1 MIIDVWRPRIKKVN
15 GKGIAVSYEMVDIG
29 VFIKEKRKG
38 WIVRYYCDSCKNDKI
53 MTTTTHVLL
62 NPKVVY
68 NTLEKQTCRSCRS
81 KISEYEIK
89 KSHIPFDVIE
99 KSVIE
104 SNYTLLS
111 TEDEYMLWGQKSQ
124 FKHKVICENNHNLT
138 ITWNNWSKGKRCR
151 QCYEQKK
158 FENAVKY
165 KEGWERYSYLVYYYT
180 EKSYKKY
187 KNKINPTNIERS
199 KEYHLDHKYSIS
211 EGFGN
216 GILPNIIG
224 QFYNLEILKSHDN
237 LKKNKQCSIT
247 LDELFEYEKTY
258 KRIGD

>member
-104 SNYTLLS
+104 SNFGKGTRIWFIIIL
-111 TEDEYMLWGQKSQ
+111 K
-124 FKHKVICENNHNLT
+124 KVIKNIKT
-138 ITWNNWSKGKRCR
+138 
-151 QCYEQKK
+151 
-158 FENAVKY
+158 
-165 KEGWERYSYLVYYYT
+165 
-180 EKSYKKY
+180 KS
-187 KNKINPTNIERS
+187 T
-199 KEYHLDHKYSIS
+199 
-211 EGFGN
+211 
-216 GILPNIIG
+216 
-224 QFYNLEILKSHDN
+224 QQILKEVKS
-237 LKKNKQCSIT
+237 T
-247 LDELFEYEKTY
+247 T
-258 KRIGD
+258 